1 MGEWVAR
8 AVKGA
13 MAWNRELVIKPSTAK
28 GKKLMAVVYEK
39 TPRGGG
45 LKRGKTVHFGQKGAG
60 DYTTH
65 KDAGRKASYL
75 ARHGATENW
84 GKSGIATPGFLAKNV
99 LWNKPTLRESI
110 DDLNRRYKGANFG
123 LVMGTTVPK
132 PKPQPPKPFAP
143 VLKRKTDYRDTKCGP
158 PR

>member
-1 MGEWVAR
+1 MHVR
-8 AVKGA
+8 V
-13 MAWNRELVIKPSTAK
+13 VTSTRPN
-28 GKKLMAVVYEK
+28 KKLMAIAYKEPKKGAGYERK
-39 TPRGGG
+39 V
-45 LKRGKTVHFGQKGAG
+45 KTVHFGERGSG

-65 KDAGRKASYL
+65 KDEARKRSYL
-75 ARHGATENW
+75 ARHGATEDW
-84 GKSGIATPGFLAKNV
+84 GKSGMLTAGFLSKNV

-132 PKPQPPKPFAP
+132 PKPKPPKPQPKPPPKPFAP
-143 VLKRKTDYRDTKCGP
+143 VLKRKTDYRDMKYGP